1 MEDTPDIL
9 GGGSLVDWK
18 MVLYC
23 RTTST
28 KTSLSHLLVV
38 VLRWVFSHSM
48 STKMSIAADDKA
60 FYYMT
65 RDSLCFLVMAESRY
79 PKRLAFLYL
88 DEIGDLVLGELL
100 REFGNQVGCCC
111 CCRRRRRI
119 DESWVED

>member
-1 MEDTPDIL
+1 MVVC
-9 GGGSLVDWK
+9 LV
-18 MVLYC
+18 
-23 RTTST
+23 
-28 KTSLSHLLVV
+28 VV
-38 VLRWVFSHSM
+38 VLRLVFSHSM

-100 REFGNQVGCCC
+100 REFGNQVGCCR
-111 CCRRRRRI
+111 RRRRRI
-119 DESWVED
+119 DESYS